1 MKQSLIILLVAFIFI
16 VLPIVWLAV
25 AIWFP
30 FSNTIFLLLTG
41 VSAYAFISYS
51 LLVVQWGIFG
61 YGLRGLLIVGSFVS
75 LPIWIGRL
83 QSLPVFSQSS
93 IWGWLFTLVSSGLL
107 RLVIPSLFQSFTGYP
122 RLPKPIELSFPFG
135 SGMYEVGQGGASEIL
150 NYHMAYKPIRYAF
163 DLGKINRFG
172 TRAMGLLPANL
183 THYATFGDILYSP
196 CNGVISA
203 ARGDFPDFN
212 PPDSDPKQ
220 PLGNHIMILVD
231 DVKIVM
237 AHLQHGSVLVKV
249 GDTVQRG
256 QAIAKIGNSGN
267 TTEPH
272 LHIHAERGGTPDGYG
287 DGEGI
292 PMRFDGRLLRRN
304 DLIYRSRKVS
314 S

>member
-1 MKQSLIILLVAFIFI
+1 M
-16 VLPIVWLAV
+16 
-25 AIWFP
+25 
-30 FSNTIFLLLTG
+30 
-41 VSAYAFISYS
+41 
-51 LLVVQWGIFG
+51 
-61 YGLRGLLIVGSFVS
+61 GSFVS

-93 IWGWLFTLVSSGLL
+93 VGGWLLTIISIGLML
-107 RLVIPSLFQSFTGYP
+107 IVAMPLWKSFTPYP

-135 SGMYEVGQGGASEIL
+135 SGMYTVGQGGASEIL
-150 NYHMAYKPIRYAF
+150 NYHMAYKPVRYAL
-163 DLGKINRFG
+163 DLTKVGLLG
-172 TRAMGLLPANL
+172 MRALGLLPANP
-183 THYATFGDILYSP
+183 TRYAIFGDILYSP

-220 PLGNHIMILVD
+220 PLGNHIMILVG

-237 AHLQHGSVLVKV
+237 AHLQNDSVLVKV

-256 QAIAKIGNSGN
+256 QAIARIGNSGN

-304 DLIYRSRKVS
+304 DLVYRSRALS

>member
-1 MKQSLIILLVAFIFI
+1 MKQSLTILLVAFLFI
-16 VLPIVWLAV
+16 VLPSAWLAI

-30 FSNTIFLLLTG
+30 FSNTTFLLLTG
-41 VSAYAFISYS
+41 VSAYIFIAYA

-61 YGLRGLLIVGSFVS
+61 YGVRGLLLAVS
-75 LPIWIGRL
+75 LISLPLWVNRMPN
-83 QSLPVFSQSS
+83 LPVFSESS
-93 IWGWLFTLVSSGLL
+93 IGGWLFTLMSIGLL
-107 RLVIPSLFQSFTGYP
+107 WLVTPSLFQSFTGYP

-135 SGMYEVGQGGASEIL
+135 SGMYEVGQGGASKIL
-150 NYHMAYKPIRYAF
+150 NYHMAYKPIQYAL
-163 DLGKINRFG
+163 DVGKLNWFG
-172 TRAMGLLPANL
+172 TRASGLSPTNL
-183 THYATFGDILYSP
+183 TQYATFGDVLYSP
-196 CNGVISA
+196 CDGVISA

-220 PLGNHIMILVD
+220 PLGNHIMILFD
-231 DVKIVM
+231 DAKIVM

-249 GDTVQRG
+249 GDTVHRG
-256 QAIAKIGNSGN
+256 QAIARIGNSGN

-304 DLIYRSRKVS
+304 DLVYRSRAS
-314 S
+314 SS